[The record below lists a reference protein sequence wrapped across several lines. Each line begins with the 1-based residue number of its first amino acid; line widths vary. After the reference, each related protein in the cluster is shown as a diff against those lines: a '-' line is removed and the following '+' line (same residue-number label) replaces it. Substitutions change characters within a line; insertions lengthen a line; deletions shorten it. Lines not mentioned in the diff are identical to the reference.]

1 MKFFAND
8 ICNVYII
15 FKRFAPL
22 TVKCY
27 DELAIFKLKGVQVIG
42 HRHYDHDYL
51 WILSTKQSI
60 IFLLRNFSS
69 FSLSAVSTPLM
80 APL

>member
-15 FKRFAPL
+15 SKRFAPL
-22 TVKCY
+22 AVKCY
-27 DELAIFKLKGVQVIG
+27 DELAILKLKGVQVIG

-51 WILSTKQSI
+51 
-60 IFLLRNFSS
+60 
-69 FSLSAVSTPLM
+69 
-80 APL
+80 